1 MKKIQQLPNKSFYI
15 EVSLFNDSPTND
27 TRNVSLKR
35 DESVVDEKEISLDA
49 FSSTKIS
56 LEDTQDFT
64 VGDKI
69 NYRVITQNRE
79 PEIVVE
85 VVEELSSSLTDDVI
99 NSDNAITVR
108 FIRDENIVIDSESRI
123 SLSSELKFRNNSLY
137 ANKEIFSTVPEN
149 EVKYLQ
155 FQTGGKVKINNQE
168 KIEIKK

>member
-15 EVSLFNDSPTND
+15 EVSLFNDSPTDD

-49 FSSTKIS
+49 FSSTKVS

-69 NYRVITQNRE
+69 NYKVITQNRE

-99 NSDNAITVR
+99 SSDNAITVR
-108 FIRDENIVIDSESRI
+108 FIRDENIVISSESRI

-137 ANKEIFSTVPEN
+137 ANKEILSTVPEN

-155 FQTGGKVKINNQE
+155 FQTGGRVRINNQE

>member
-35 DESVVDEKEISLDA
+35 DESVVDEKEISLDG
-49 FSSTKIS
+49 FSSTKVS

-69 NYRVITQNRE
+69 NYKVITQNRE

-85 VVEELSSSLTDDVI
+85 VVEELSSSLTDNVI
-99 NSDNAITVR
+99 SSDNAITVR
-108 FIRDENIVIDSESRI
+108 FIRDENIVISSESRI

-137 ANKEIFSTVPEN
+137 ANKEILSTVPEN

-155 FQTGGKVKINNQE
+155 FQTGGRVRINNQE